1 MKQLQIFLTSAA
13 IVVLL
18 ALSGHY
24 LYREQTPDPPG
35 TGWKVRPLNS
45 DLKRSTLSES
55 RTSGISRS
63 SPQRPHPASLNR
75 DTGQPTRPQEP
86 SPNQVPNQEV
96 GRVLLQILAGQ
107 KLHDGISISVTD
119 KYIRVAG
126 ELDSEEKK
134 HQLLKILDGGREA
147 RRIDTRSLVV
157 RE

>member
-1 MKQLQIFLTSAA
+1 MKQLQKFLTSAA

-86 SPNQVPNQEV
+86 SPNQVPNREV
-96 GRVLLQILAGQ
+96 GRVLLQIL
-107 KLHDGISISVTD
+107 
-119 KYIRVAG
+119 AG